1 MISNFGLKCIKLVN
15 SDDWIQKT
23 NLIETKKPLN
33 TDSPDAELW
42 QSFYMDMVPGYS
54 VDFKVTFPLF
64 FFFFTPHTSV
74 YLSQTYNILK
84 VQRVSLFRFPIP
96 NPKTQEQKCQI

>member
-64 FFFFTPHTSV
+64 FFLT
-74 YLSQTYNILK
+74 TYVSIFK
-84 VQRVSLFRFPIP
+84 SDVQYPQSSEGGVVSFSYS
-96 NPKTQEQKCQI
+96 KS